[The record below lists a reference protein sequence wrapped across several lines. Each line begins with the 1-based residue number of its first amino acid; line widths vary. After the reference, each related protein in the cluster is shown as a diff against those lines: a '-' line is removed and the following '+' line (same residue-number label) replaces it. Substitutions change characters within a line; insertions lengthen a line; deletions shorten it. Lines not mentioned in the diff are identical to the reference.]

1 MSRSYVP
8 PHYTVVGIQLMG
20 RMFEQQVRIAQTLGA
35 VALAS
40 NPLIARPSF
49 DALNGSQIP
58 RSASQTAAT
67 PVRRARTQPVP
78 QHKREMCKRT
88 HATPV

>member
-1 MSRSYVP
+1 MSRSYVL

-35 VALAS
+35 VAIAS
-40 NPLIARPSF
+40 NPLLIRPSV
-49 DALNGSQIP
+49 DASSSSQIP
-58 RSASQTAAT
+58 RPISHVAAT
-67 PVRRARTQPVP
+67 PVRRSRAHPVP
-78 QHKREMCKRT
+78 QAKRETCKRT